1 MWSLVYYSKPE
12 FEIQQ
17 KTQFTVVLNSI
28 RIAILPFC
36 YYESLGSSNVMP
48 VKSSSSAPNHCQIVH
63 YKYFPHRSCIHF
75 TTLQTFHCF
84 PWKRVDQ
91 EYQEISNHI
100 EYVIPDCKQTKLK
113 IISGPC
119 TVETFH
125 FQKNYQKATLRKPFQ
140 IFVQLQVFLCQIFLF
155 KI

>member
-1 MWSLVYYSKPE
+1 MWSLAYYSKPE
-12 FEIQQ
+12 FQIHQ
-17 KTQFTVVLNSI
+17 KTLFTVVINSI

-48 VKSSSSAPNHCQIVH
+48 IRSSSSAPSPCQIVL
-63 YKYFPHRSCIHF
+63 YKYFPHTRSCIQF
-75 TTLQTFHCF
+75 TTSQTFHCF

-91 EYQEISNHI
+91 EYQETSNHI

-125 FQKNYQKATLRKPFQ
+125 FQKNYQTAPLRELLHICIVVGFPLSD
-140 IFVQLQVFLCQIFLF
+140 IFT
-155 KI
+155 